1 MKRRH
6 KIVPLILFII
16 IISMPQISGSAFY
29 EYVDENG
36 TRHFTDY
43 QGDIPENTYN
53 KAVEHKDKYD
63 YMSGEDKKKA
73 LKEAELQRSTDEKN
87 QQRRRQKTRVVI
99 QNNQIHVPV
108 TIKANGN
115 SVTTIL
121 LLDTGANS
129 TVIHDSVARQLDL
142 KTISRGYARTAGGG
156 VISTSMTALDSIH
169 VGPKTRHDTNI
180 LVMEYKGPPGKIHGL
195 LGMDFLKHFKYSIDV
210 QNNYIN
216 WIN

>member
-1 MKRRH
+1 
-6 KIVPLILFII
+6 
-16 IISMPQISGSAFY
+16 
-29 EYVDENG
+29 
-36 TRHFTDY
+36 
-43 QGDIPENTYN
+43 
-53 KAVEHKDKYD
+53 
-63 YMSGEDKKKA
+63 MSDEDKKKA
-73 LKEAELQRSTDEKN
+73 LKEAKLQRSTDEKQK
-87 QQRRRQKTRVVI
+87 QQRRQKTRVVI

-115 SVTTIL
+115 SITTIL

-129 TVIHDSVARQLDL
+129 TVIHESVARHLDL
-142 KTISRGYARTAGGG
+142 NTISNGYARTAGGG
-156 VISTSMTALDSIH
+156 VISTSMIALDSIH
-169 VGPKTRHDTNI
+169 VGPKTLHDKNI